1 MASRARLGKKGCQE
15 PLFTGNEWNVENTD
29 NVDYTAYIS
38 GGPTDCGFGYSCILP
53 ASLDM
58 PPYIYIEDG
67 KVTAPV
73 NGYTEDYLEKKVR
86 GARYRHG
93 DVADDFNQSRR
104 PLYFTQKSREY
115 IARCLQARHSLFP
128 LSRTDSPPRPMVAG
142 RRIQR
147 TLHCRSLRRL
157 CLYDRRNRTPHIHSR
172 RTWRKGSQHISHI
185 YLGQRIYVAGRRHR
199 TNRTSGKRCV
209 ERCQVR
215 PMGRWAPNTTT
226 RDMAQCNHTRKPFR
240 TSDMLHRFVATLAD
254 MLGTTLPPHTAEDSF
269 SFWASNYQAKKQKK
283 KARNGNHGVSFR
295 KRFLRPA

>member
-1 MASRARLGKKGCQE
+1 M
-15 PLFTGNEWNVENTD
+15 PLLLH
-29 NVDYTAYIS
+29 
-38 GGPTDCGFGYSCILP
+38 P
-53 ASLDM
+53 
-58 PPYIYIEDG
+58 
-67 KVTAPV
+67 
-73 NGYTEDYLEKKVR
+73 KVR
-86 GARYRHG
+86 RIH
-93 DVADDFNQSRR
+93 S
-104 PLYFTQKSREY
+104 P
-115 IARCLQARHSLFP
+115 CLQARHSLFP

-240 TSDMLHRFVATLAD
+240 TSDMLHRFVRYTCRHAGNNIAPSHGRRQFQFLARTIRQKNKKRKQ
-254 MLGTTLPPHTAEDSF
+254 GTAI
-269 SFWASNYQAKKQKK
+269 N
-283 KARNGNHGVSFR
+283 GVSFR